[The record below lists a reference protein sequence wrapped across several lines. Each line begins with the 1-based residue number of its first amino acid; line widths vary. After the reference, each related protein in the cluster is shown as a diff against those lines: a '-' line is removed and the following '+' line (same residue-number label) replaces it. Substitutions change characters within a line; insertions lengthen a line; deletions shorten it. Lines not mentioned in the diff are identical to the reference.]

1 MGPIERYLKAVVAHD
16 WDALTECL
24 APDIERVGPFG
35 DTYRGT
41 EEYVAFLRDLM
52 PRLPGYAMDVRRVT
66 YDADNRVATAELSET
81 VEIGGQ
87 SHVTPEAL
95 VFDLDDAGLIRHI
108 AIYIQRLDEEA
119 RTP

>member
-1 MGPIERYLKAVVAHD
+1 VGRVEEYLKAVVAQD
-16 WDALTECL
+16 WDALTACL

-41 EEYVAFLRDLM
+41 DDYVAFLRDLM
-52 PRLPGYAMDVRRVT
+52 PRLPGYSMHVERVT
-66 YDADNRVATAELSET
+66 YDAATRAATAELSET
-81 VEIGGQ
+81 VEVGGQ

-95 VFDLDDAGLIRHI
+95 VFDLDAAGLIRRI